1 MIILRKKPDN
11 MQINVLN
18 RLHYSNIN
26 KEHKYRKEEWVPLE
40 ICVPRVLDMKMMKSS
55 CDPSSGNYLG
65 EFTITSWGWH

>member
-40 ICVPRVLDMKMMKSS
+40 ICVPRVLDMKMMNLPVILVVEITWVSS
-55 CDPSSGNYLG
+55 R
-65 EFTITSWGWH
+65 